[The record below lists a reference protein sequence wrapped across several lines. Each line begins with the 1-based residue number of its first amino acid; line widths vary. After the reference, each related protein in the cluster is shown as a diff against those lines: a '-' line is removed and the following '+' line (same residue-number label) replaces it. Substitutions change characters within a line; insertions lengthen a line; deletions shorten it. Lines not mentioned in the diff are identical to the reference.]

1 MRFFFLISF
10 FSILQLLLSVEL
22 GGVKFAISEK
32 MANDALYHFY
42 PSINEEVKCMKL
54 DDIRIMKGV
63 NVREITL
70 EIPNFTLDKV
80 KILFREQFISV
91 SVTGLKAKIKGVLH
105 ISNILS
111 QTNDVE
117 IEIKEFSV
125 SAKVRVRGQKVG
137 NNRIIPWAEFI
148 EPPSHKIDFNVD
160 ISGFLFLLNFV
171 AESVAK
177 SKIEDKIDEF
187 IKDKS
192 KNYLRDVINLIPTE
206 LPVDESKGLYID
218 YSLVED
224 IKMKYGYIEFNSY
237 AFLYNKNKSQTKNK
251 KNYALS
257 LVPSIASYDYPN
269 QVYVSQ
275 YSINSALYTY
285 FITNPLSLKIDVN
298 ANILGLLLPSLFVKF
313 PGKQTHVYLETTE
326 PPVLDFEQNFIN
338 GDINGN
344 ITIYVEG
351 RNDPIFACEIVL
363 EITVEAIVMQEI
375 SISGKIDELSIEVGE
390 ISVNEAKSEF
400 LIEHINKLIPY
411 FLSALN
417 EFIAKEI
424 KYTLPIFFKNIKIEH
439 KRKYFI
445 INYTMKK
452 EVYYS
457 HLNDNLIGFGN
468 LLKRLYF
475 KTDPS
480 SYRGIASSFNKI
492 ILDIFNDFINDN
504 NVKSQYD
511 TISQTI
517 LKIPDAITDE
527 IKRKNIFNEL
537 TQKLSSLN
545 TIANIPDLPLSTLGN
560 QIYAFI
566 EQSIG
571 MAKAPV
577 QVQSTQLTA
586 VLNEY
591 VARIVCLL
599 EQSVFKFLNLNK
611 DIFIWYDFDYSECYK
626 IRDPR

>member
-32 MANDALYHFY
+32 MANDALYHIY
-42 PSINEEVKCMKL
+42 PSINEEVQCMEL

-363 EITVEAIVMQEI
+363 EITVEAIVMQDI

>member
-10 FSILQLLLSVEL
+10 LSILQLLLSVEL

-42 PSINEEVKCMKL
+42 PSINEEVQCMEL

-363 EITVEAIVMQEI
+363 EITVEAIVLQDI